1 MSTQPADIL
10 EFWFSAPMDKHWFS
24 STEAIDQQIR
34 NQFEALWKLAAA
46 GQLDEWRS
54 TPEGCLALCIVLD
67 QFPLNMYRE
76 DGRRYSSE
84 QMAVEVCLYAVM
96 KGYDQQLSDEQKA
109 FLYMPLMHSES
120 IEHQDTSV
128 ALFDA
133 AGLEENL
140 RFAEHHREI
149 VQRFGRF
156 PHRNQALGR
165 ESTQEELDWLASDE
179 GYRA

>member
-1 MSTQPADIL
+1 MSIQPADIL
-10 EFWFSAPMDKHWFS
+10 EFWFGAPMNQHWFS
-24 STEAIDQQIR
+24 STESIDQHILDQY
-34 NQFEALWKLAAA
+34 EDVWKQAAD
-46 GQLDEWRS
+46 GFLDEWRS

-84 QMAVEVCLYAVM
+84 QKAAEVCLYAVM

-109 FLYMPLMHSES
+109 FLYMPLIHSES

-128 ALFDA
+128 ALFEA

-140 RFAEHHREI
+140 KFAEHHREI

-165 ESTQEELDWLASDE
+165 ESTPEELDWLASDE

>member
-120 IEHQDTSV
+120 IEHQ
-128 ALFDA
+128 
-133 AGLEENL
+133 
-140 RFAEHHREI
+140 
-149 VQRFGRF
+149 
-156 PHRNQALGR
+156 
-165 ESTQEELDWLASDE
+165 
-179 GYRA
+179 

>member
-10 EFWFSAPMDKHWFS
+10 EFWFSTPMNQHWFS
-24 STEAIDQQIR
+24 STESIDQQIR
-34 NQFEALWKLAAA
+34 DQFEALWKSAAN
-46 GQLDEWRS
+46 GELDEWKS

-76 DGRRYSSE
+76 DGRRYSTE

-96 KGYDQQLSDEQKA
+96 KSFDQQLTDTQKA

-140 RFAEHHREI
+140 KFAEHHREI

-165 ESTQEELDWLASDE
+165 ESTQEEIEWLASDE

>member
-1 MSTQPADIL
+1 MIVPEDIL
-10 EFWFSAPMDKHWFS
+10 KFWFSEPMSKHWFS
-24 STEAIDQQIR
+24 ATAEIDQHIR
-34 NQFEALWKLAAA
+34 DQYEELWQQAAVGA
-46 GQLDEWRS
+46 LDEWKS

-76 DGRRYSSE
+76 DGRRYSTE

-96 KGYDQQLSDEQKA
+96 KSFDQQLTDTQKA

-140 RFAEHHREI
+140 KFAEHHREI

-165 ESTQEELDWLASDE
+165 ESTQEEIEWLASDE
-179 GYRA
+179 GYSA